1 MPNGQ
6 PKQLANLKPFKI
18 GTGKD
23 RDPRIRAHGRPK
35 SFDVLR
41 KLAQRIAAE
50 PIAEKNGYTVTR
62 IEAMLLAMSS
72 SKNPSDRRAFLEYA
86 YGKVK
91 DEIDMTSKGEKI
103 GSDITD
109 ERFNRA
115 MSTLSETIRESISGQ
130 GTEQDG
136 SLVSTE

>member
-1 MPNGQ
+1 MAYN
-6 PKQLANLKPFKI
+6 PKSAKNLKPFKKGDKRI
-18 GTGKD
+18 NRYGAPKD
-23 RDPRIRAHGRPK
+23 FI
-35 SFDVLR
+35 VLR

-91 DEIDMTSKGEKI
+91 DEIEQ
-103 GSDITD
+103 
-109 ERFNRA
+109 
-115 MSTLSETIRESISGQ
+115 SGQ
-130 GTEQDG
+130 VVIEVVYKDKENGD
-136 SLVSTE
+136 V

>member
-1 MPNGQ
+1 MANNPNV
-6 PKQLANLKPFKI
+6 LDNLKPFK
-18 GTGKD
+18 KK
-23 RDPRIRAHGRPK
+23 DPRINRHGRPK

-50 PIAEKNGYTVTR
+50 SIAEKNSYTVTR

-91 DEIDMTSKGEKI
+91 DEIELGGKVVIEVVYKDKKNG
-103 GSDITD
+103 D
-109 ERFNRA
+109 
-115 MSTLSETIRESISGQ
+115 
-130 GTEQDG
+130 
-136 SLVSTE
+136 V

>member
-1 MPNGQ
+1 VTPTD
-6 PKQLANLKPFKI
+6 KQLANLKPFK
-18 GTGKD
+18 KK
-23 RDPRIRAHGRPK
+23 DPRINRHGRPK

-91 DEIDMTSKGEKI
+91 DEIDNSGTMTIEVNLKGN
-103 GSDITD
+103 D
-109 ERFNRA
+109 
-115 MSTLSETIRESISGQ
+115 GQ
-130 GTEQDG
+130 DKG
-136 SLVSTE
+136 